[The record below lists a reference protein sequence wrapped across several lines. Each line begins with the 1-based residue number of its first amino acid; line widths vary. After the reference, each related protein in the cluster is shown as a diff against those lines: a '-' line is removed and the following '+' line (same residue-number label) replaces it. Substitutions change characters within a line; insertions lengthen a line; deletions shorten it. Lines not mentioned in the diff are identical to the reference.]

1 MEKITA
7 HLGQDKFK
15 TTIKTGTNTLI
26 ADEPL
31 ELEGQDLG
39 FSPKELLVSAL
50 GSCTIITLK
59 MYANHKGWN
68 LTDVN
73 IEVTFD
79 WNNETSKSVFTRKIE
94 LIGDLTEEQRERLL
108 RIADKCPVHK
118 VLMNPTEIETS
129 FI

>member
-1 MEKITA
+1 MEKINA
-7 HLGQDKFK
+7 HLGQEKYK
-15 TTIKTGTNTLI
+15 TEIKSTTNSLI

-31 ELEGQDLG
+31 DLEGQDLG
-39 FSPKELLVSAL
+39 FSPKELLASAL

-59 MYANHKGWN
+59 MYANLKGWN

-79 WNNETSKSVFTRKIE
+79 WNNEEMKSVFTRKIE

-108 RIADKCPVHK
+108 KIADKCPVHK
-118 VLMNPTEIETS
+118 VLMNPTEIETKLV
-129 FI
+129 

>member
-1 MEKITA
+1 MEKINA
-7 HLGQDKFK
+7 HLGLEKYK
-15 TTIKTGTNTLI
+15 TEIKTATNALI

-39 FSPKELLVSAL
+39 FSPKELLASAL

-79 WNNETSKSVFTRKIE
+79 WDNEASKSMFTRKIE
-94 LIGDLTEEQRERLL
+94 LLGDLTEEQRERLL
-108 RIADKCPVHK
+108 KIADKCPVHK
-118 VLMNPTEIETS
+118 VLMHPTEIETS
-129 FI
+129 LV

>member
-7 HLGQDKFK
+7 HLGQEKFK
-15 TTIKTGTNTLI
+15 TTIKTATNTLI
-26 ADEPL
+26 VDEPL

-39 FSPKELLVSAL
+39 FSPKELLTAAL

-59 MYANHKGWN
+59 MYANLKDWD
-68 LTDVN
+68 LTDVK
-73 IEVTFD
+73 IDVTFD
-79 WNNETSKSVFTRKIE
+79 WDNEASKSKFTRKIE
-94 LIGDLTEEQRERLL
+94 LIGNLTEEQRERLL
-108 RIADKCPVHK
+108 KIADKCPVHK

>member
-1 MEKITA
+1 MEKINA
-7 HLGQDKFK
+7 HLGQEKYK
-15 TTIKTGTNTLI
+15 TEIKTATNVLI

-39 FSPKELLVSAL
+39 FSPKELLAGAL
-50 GSCTIITLK
+50 GSCTAITLK

-79 WNNETSKSVFTRKIE
+79 WDNEASKSIFTRKIE
-94 LIGDLTEEQRERLL
+94 LMGDLTEEQRERLL
-108 RIADKCPVHK
+108 KIADKCPVHK
-118 VLMNPTEIETS
+118 VLSNPTEIE
-129 FI
+129 IVLV

>member
-1 MEKITA
+1 MDKINA
-7 HLGQDKFK
+7 HLGQEKYK
-15 TTIKTGTNTLI
+15 TEIKTATNSLI
-26 ADEPL
+26 VDEPF

-39 FSPKELLVSAL
+39 FSPKELLASAL

-73 IEVTFD
+73 IEVTFEWD
-79 WNNETSKSVFTRKIE
+79 NDASKSVFTRKIE

-108 RIADKCPVHK
+108 KIADKCPVHK
-118 VLMNPTEIETS
+118 VLMHPTEVETTLL
-129 FI
+129 

>member
-1 MEKITA
+1 MEKINA
-7 HLGQDKFK
+7 HLGQEKFK
-15 TTIKTGTNTLI
+15 TVIKSATNTLI

-31 ELEGQDLG
+31 DLEGQDLG
-39 FSPKELLVSAL
+39 FSPKELLASAL

-79 WNNETSKSVFTRKIE
+79 WDNETSTSKFTRKIE
-94 LIGDLTEEQRERLL
+94 LLGDLTEEQRQRLL
-108 RIADKCPVHK
+108 KIADKCPVHK
-118 VLMNPTEIETS
+118 VLMNPTEVKTELV
-129 FI
+129 

>member
-1 MEKITA
+1 MEKINA
-7 HLGQDKFK
+7 HLGQEKYK
-15 TTIKTGTNTLI
+15 TEIKSATNTLI

-31 ELEGQDLG
+31 DLEGQDLG
-39 FSPKELLVSAL
+39 FSPKELLASAL

-79 WNNETSKSVFTRKIE
+79 WSNEEMKSVFTRKIE
-94 LIGDLTEEQRERLL
+94 LIGNLTNEQRERLL
-108 RIADKCPVHK
+108 KIADKCPVHK
-118 VLMNPTEIETS
+118 VLMHPTEIETS
-129 FI
+129 LL